1 MDVPSTLMNP
11 FLFFLR
17 SHLKLGSF
25 RQLSLSK
32 GDRGFVLPLV
42 ISDEF
47 FWRIQAI
54 GEEA

>member
-1 MDVPSTLMNP
+1 MNP

-17 SHLKLGSF
+17 SHLKFESL
-25 RQLSLSK
+25 RQLNLSK

-47 FWRIQAI
+47 FWQIQAI

>member
-1 MDVPSTLMNP
+1 MNP

-17 SHLKLGSF
+17 SRLKLGSF

-32 GDRGFVLPLV
+32 GDRGSVLPLV

-47 FWRIQAI
+47 FWQIQAI